1 MGTTDPALRVAARVA
16 RRVLG
21 RRPRD
26 ITPLGGGLS
35 NRVFRIRVRGADW
48 VLRMHDQPDRLG
60 AYQRERWAMEQAA
73 ACGVPTAR
81 VVDVG
86 MEAGWPY
93 FLQEQVEGIPGSL
106 WSEPAAVLRQLGALA
121 ARVHRIRTRGFG
133 APDGLDGGRAPQARW
148 GDYLRD
154 DLNLDARLAILQR
167 ADILT
172 PRARTEM
179 DAVLR
184 TMRAWRRT
192 PTLNHGD
199 LRLKNVIVSPDDGRV
214 LALLDWEDCVSA
226 PPPFWDLAI
235 ALHDLGPD
243 EKEALLE
250 GYGLTPRGFERVA
263 GVLRVL
269 NLLNY
274 AWVMHEARAAGE
286 RQRVAW
292 LHARSRGAFDI
303 SPG

>member
-1 MGTTDPALRVAARVA
+1 MAVRDEAARVAGTVA

-21 RRPRD
+21 ERPRD
-26 ITPLGGGLS
+26 VAPLGGGLS
-35 NRVFRIRVRGADW
+35 NRVFRLRLRGGNFI
-48 VLRMHDQPDRLG
+48 LRMHEEPDRLV

-73 ACGVPTAR
+73 ACDVPTGK
-81 VVDVG
+81 VLDVG
-86 MEAGWPY
+86 IEQGWPY
-93 FLQEQVEGIPGSL
+93 MLQAQVEGIAGTL

-121 ARVHRIRTRGFG
+121 ARIHRIRTGGFG
-133 APDGLDGGRAPQARW
+133 APDATRGGCAPQTRW
-148 GDYLRD
+148 ADYLHE
-154 DLNLDARLAILQR
+154 DLDLDARLAILQR
-167 ADILT
+167 ADILG
-172 PRARTEM
+172 PRARAEVA
-179 DAVLR
+179 AVLR
-184 TMRAWRRT
+184 EMRAWRRT

-250 GYGLTPRGFERVA
+250 GYGYTPRRFERVA
-263 GVLRVL
+263 RVLRVL

-274 AWVMHEARAAGE
+274 AWVLHEAQAAGD

-292 LHARSRGAFDI
+292 LRARSRGAFDVA
-303 SPG
+303 P